1 MCNTILGGVFP
12 WEIAPSRIVANYVFK
27 VGIEVILKRG
37 WYTVR
42 TLQQMGDVCALTD
55 LVNCGKIGSQL
66 RPQIVS
72 PDISSAVVS
81 IARLY

>member
-1 MCNTILGGVFP
+1 MCDTIQLGAFP

-27 VGIEVILKRG
+27 VGIEAILKRG

-66 RPQIVS
+66 RLRSVS
-72 PDISSAVVS
+72 
-81 IARLY
+81 